1 MSRFNDFDYKVKY
14 YKKKKSST
22 MKFGWKEINTQVPK
36 VVRRVRSA
44 IIYTLA
50 GSLVYG
56 KIIAAKFGT
65 DPATYAEW
73 VGIIML
79 VVRGFSSLFGI
90 EPYEEKV
97 TTKSI

>member
-1 MSRFNDFDYKVKY
+1 MSRFSDLDYKVKY
-14 YKKKKSST
+14 YKKQKSNA
-22 MKFGWKEINTQVPK
+22 MKFGWKEINTEVPK
-36 VVRRVRSA
+36 VVRKVRTA
-44 IIYTLA
+44 IVYTLA

-65 DPATYAEW
+65 DPATYAEY

-79 VVRGFSSLFGI
+79 VVRGFSSLFGV
-90 EPYEEKV
+90 EPDEEKV